1 MRKTVAALISAAAT
15 VTMITGAG
23 VAAASTDHP
32 AAATHPAAISHPAST
47 HAAVTGTQH
56 FQLVSASLSGKNNPV
71 VAYGAFNASGTDNAT
86 SKTKDTF
93 TFPGGS
99 FRVTHKNTHS
109 RQHFSKRTCA
119 GVVHQRGTYKISNGT
134 GRYAGISGHGRFR
147 VRVLLVTRHTPS
159 GCGQKPIAVQTIIR
173 ARGPVSVP

>member
-1 MRKTVAALISAAAT
+1 MRKILAALIGTAAT
-15 VTMITGAG
+15 ITMITGAG
-23 VAAASTDHP
+23 VAS
-32 AAATHPAAISHPAST
+32 AATGHPAST
-47 HAAVTGTQH
+47 HQAVTQRTVSGTQH

-99 FRVTHKNTHS
+99 FRVTHKNTRS

-119 GVVHQRGTYKISNGT
+119 GVVNQRGTYKISNGT

-147 VRVLLVTRHTPS
+147 VRVLLVTRHTSS
-159 GCGQKPIAVQTIIR
+159 GCSRKPIAVQTMIR
-173 ARGPVSVP
+173 AHGPVSVP